1 MVGDSFET
9 IGDFDLV
16 LVGHGI
22 EHGWEQHECE
32 NDKIREI
39 TIQFSQDL
47 FSESFLGKN
56 QLSGIRKMFE
66 ESSNGIV
73 FPASSIL
80 KVYNRLDNLTKTD
93 SGFNGVLELM
103 AILNELAEEGNYRQL
118 SRLCICVSE
127 TDLRQ
132 QKGAE
137 SASLHRRQLQKGD

>member
-73 FPASSIL
+73 FPAS
-80 KVYNRLDNLTKTD
+80 KH
-93 SGFNGVLELM
+93 LEGL
-103 AILNELAEEGNYRQL
+103 
-118 SRLCICVSE
+118 
-127 TDLRQ
+127 
-132 QKGAE
+132 
-137 SASLHRRQLQKGD
+137 